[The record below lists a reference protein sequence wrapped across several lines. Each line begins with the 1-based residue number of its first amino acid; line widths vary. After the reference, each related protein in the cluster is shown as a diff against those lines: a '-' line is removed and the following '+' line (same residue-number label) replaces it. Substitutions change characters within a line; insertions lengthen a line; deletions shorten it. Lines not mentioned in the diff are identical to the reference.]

1 MYLSFYRIEFSNFS
15 QHKGPQREIPETAN
29 HVGIANR
36 TYEAATNNNMPAGF
50 SKQHRHCLS
59 AKDNNSSFGCI

>member
-1 MYLSFYRIEFSNFS
+1 MYLSFYRIEFSNFEFRISNFS

-50 SKQHRHCLS
+50 SK
-59 AKDNNSSFGCI
+59 